1 MAKHHDIKGAL
12 DFIRQGYSKD
22 DAPFSFT
29 VDDIVSELDISERQA
44 KDVLRAINTR
54 ARLWRGNL
62 PAANDELVVNAP
74 VYERITNWF
83 D

>member
-12 DFIRQGYSKD
+12 DFIRQGYSKG

-29 VDDIVSELDISERQA
+29 VADLVGELDISERQA

-54 ARLWRGNL
+54 ARFWRGNF
-62 PAANDELVVNAP
+62 PANSDLVVSGP
-74 VYERITNWF
+74 VYERINNWF